1 MLTEGFFKLHFEDQ
15 DVKQIGFVIDLKVML
30 DADMFDGAAFAGKPS
45 AVLDIIRQ
53 AQLFEISLECFI
65 VKHGIPGDRGD
76 DFFSDFHI

>member
-1 MLTEGFFKLHFEDQ
+1 MLAGTWMLLSFSGP
-15 DVKQIGFVIDLKVML
+15 GGKVPAFR
-30 DADMFDGAAFAGKPS
+30 ADMFDGAAFAGKPS

>member
-15 DVKQIGFVIDLKVML
+15 DVKQIGFVINLKVML

-53 AQLFEISLECFI
+53 AQLFEISLECFPYLDSI
-65 VKHGIPGDRGD
+65 RKVIRIPVISSKQR
-76 DFFSDFHI
+76 